1 MISLSFSVIQ
11 IGPRLCQRHET
22 EKETERFS
30 SRKHGGELKKK
41 PKKRKKNEKTCEGKK
56 QAVFGVPASCVQC
69 VAGVV

>member
-11 IGPRLCQRHET
+11 IGARLCQRHET
-22 EKETERFS
+22 EKETQRFS
-30 SRKHGGELKKK
+30 SRKHGGEFKKN
-41 PKKRKKNEKTCEGKK
+41 PKKRRKKKKLCEGKK